1 MTVENNTHKHRFL
14 IRIAVA
20 IMALAICISF
30 LACTRTDQKPIGPP
44 EKVTIAYS
52 TAVDAA
58 LAVVAQVQGYNKQEG
73 LEVTSHLHP
82 YGKLAL
88 KEVLEGKADFATVA
102 ETPVMFAIMNG
113 EKISVIA
120 TIQTSNKNS
129 AIVASKDRGI
139 RDANDLKGKKLAAT
153 LGTTSDFFM
162 DAFLAVHG
170 ISRKDVTV
178 VDLKAEEMP
187 DALAKGEVEAVSAFN
202 PYIIQAQNKLGDSG
216 ISFFDKDLYTYTFN
230 IVAKQ
235 EFIRKNPEKVRKLL
249 NALVKAEKFAGENPE
264 QAQKIVSDFSR
275 IDMALVRKIWADTS
289 FHVALDQSLVLA
301 MEDESRW
308 AIRGGLTGKTMVPN
322 YLDFIYFD
330 GLKSVKPE
338 AVRILR

>member
-1 MTVENNTHKHRFL
+1 MNSCLT
-14 IRIAVA
+14 RIALTTA
-20 IMALAICISF
+20 ALAICGYF
-30 LACTRTDQKPIGPP
+30 CACTRTDQKPAGPS

-52 TAVDAA
+52 TATDAA

-73 LEVTSHLHP
+73 LEVTSHPHP

-88 KEVLEGKADFATVA
+88 KEVLEGTADFATVA

-129 AIVASKDRGI
+129 AIVANKDRGI
-139 RDANDLKGKKLAAT
+139 REISDLKGKKLAAT
-153 LGTTSDFFM
+153 LGTTSEFFM

-178 VDLKAEEMP
+178 VDLKAEELP
-187 DALAKGEVEAVSAFN
+187 DALAKGEVDAVSAFN
-202 PYIIQAQNKLGDSG
+202 PYIIQAQNKLGDRG
-216 ISFFDKDLYTYTFN
+216 ISFLDEELYTYTFN

-249 NALVKAEKFAGENPE
+249 NALIKAEKFAGENPE
-264 QAQKIVSDFSR
+264 QAQKIVADFSR

-308 AIRGGLTGKTMVPN
+308 AIRGGLTGKTKVPN